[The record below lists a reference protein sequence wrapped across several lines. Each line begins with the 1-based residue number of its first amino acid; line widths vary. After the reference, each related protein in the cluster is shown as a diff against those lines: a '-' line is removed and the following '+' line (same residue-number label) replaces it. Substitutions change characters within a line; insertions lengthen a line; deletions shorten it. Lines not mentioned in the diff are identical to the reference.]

1 MYITIIVKASALRRW
16 PDGFSA
22 SAVFRFIQYAADFS
36 SLHAWTAAIIT
47 GISAITAS
55 TAKKIAIISIFIS
68 PYFPSLAVTGVLFL
82 FSMTV
87 V

>member
-82 FSMTV
+82 FSMTAV
-87 V
+87 